1 MGKKLKDLIE
11 QAEDEDK
18 THAQLE
24 KTIESLELKV
34 AKLETKLNKKKHSTK
49 IDDSKTKGEKP
60 ESEEIVILK
69 ELINSQKETLTQN
82 QLEKDDL
89 EQKIEEYEQKLKNVK
104 ESQGD
109 EIKDQIITR
118 TQNSLDN
125 LIEEYGRLENTNK
138 SLKEEISK
146 KERENVKLLESTEKI
161 QAESLSVEQI
171 ESDLKNLKK
180 QLNDLEK
187 EKKLLEDINSTFQ
200 SKEISVED
208 LEKAI
213 EVLKSNNLE
222 LKKEN
227 QKLSIRKDTEKAELS
242 RLAKSKEYI
251 SYLENNI
258 AGLESENEHLKQ
270 KDAILLAKTINVMEQ
285 ENREHLTTADDF
297 EISAKDL
304 EAKEDETLE
313 KSIEVVQSAELQPK
327 NVSDFVPI
335 EIVDQI
341 PESLEPEV
349 LNLEE
354 FASTKSI
361 EGTGYRKKICPNCGN
376 YNKAQIREI
385 DDKTRSIFPGF
396 YAKKY
401 KCGQC
406 ATEWAK

>member
-18 THAQLE
+18 TRAQLE

-34 AKLETKLNKKKHSTK
+34 AKLETKLQQKNESSK
-49 IDDSKTKGEKP
+49 IEVVKLKEEKP
-60 ESEEIVILK
+60 ESEEIAILK

-82 QLEKDDL
+82 QHEKDVLVQNVEDY
-89 EQKIEEYEQKLKNVK
+89 KQKLKDSK

-118 TQNSLDN
+118 TQNSLNN
-125 LIEEYGRLENTNK
+125 LIEEYGRLENTNE

-146 KERENVKLLESTEKI
+146 RENENVKLLESTKKI

-200 SKEISVED
+200 SKEISVEG
-208 LEKAI
+208 LEKTI

-227 QKLSIRKDTEKAELS
+227 QKLSIRIDTHKAELS
-242 RLAKSKEYI
+242 RIAKFEEEFS
-251 SYLENNI
+251 SLENKI
-258 AGLESENEHLKQ
+258 TELERENEHLKQ

-285 ENREHLTTADDF
+285 ENREQITPADDL
-297 EISAKDL
+297 ETRQKDL
-304 EAKEDETLE
+304 NIKEETILEEAKEVIQSTESQ
-313 KSIEVVQSAELQPK
+313 SINTADVITSE
-327 NVSDFVPI
+327 N
-335 EIVDQI
+335 VDQI
-341 PESLEPEV
+341 PESAEPEV
-349 LNLEE
+349 VSLEE
-354 FASTKSI
+354 AIPTSSI
-361 EGTGYRKKICPNCGN
+361 RETGYRKKICPNCGN